1 MLYKRV
7 LSGVVGLI
15 LLAAAVLAG
24 SLPFFAA
31 TAAVAG
37 AGAVEYHRLLPVED
51 DNQLLL
57 PLLVISFMASQYLLP
72 AERALSAAGL
82 IIFFSFFYM
91 YFDQLKN
98 YSYDDIM
105 TRLAGKLFGIIYMG
119 GGMYIIAL
127 LRDFSRPP
135 LEGTRALWLVLLAA
149 WSADTGAYFVGR
161 AWGRTPLAPEISPNK
176 TVAGGLGGIISS
188 VLAVSIFMLILGEF
202 SLIWTFVAALIS
214 IAALLGDLFI
224 SCLKRDA
231 GVKDAGYIIPGH
243 GGILDRFDSLLL
255 SAPLAYILLILLL

>member
-1 MLYKRV
+1 MLYRRV
-7 LSGVVGLI
+7 LSGIVGLV
-15 LLAAAVLAG
+15 LLAAAVFAG
-24 SLPFFAA
+24 SLPFFAV

-57 PLLVISFMASQYLLP
+57 PLLVIIFMASQYFLP

-82 IIFFSFFYM
+82 IIFFSFLYM

-98 YSYDDIM
+98 YSYDDILI
-105 TRLAGKLFGIIYMG
+105 RLAGKLFGIIYLG

-127 LRDFSRPP
+127 LRDFSRSP
-135 LEGTRALWLVLLAA
+135 LEETRALWLVLLAA
-149 WSADTGAYFVGR
+149 WAADTGAYFVGR
-161 AWGRTPLAPEISPNK
+161 AWGSRPLAPKISPNK
-176 TVAGGLGGIISS
+176 TVAGGLGGVVSS
-188 VLAVSIFMLILGEF
+188 VLAFSIFMLVLGEF
-202 SLIWTFVAALIS
+202 NLVWPIVAVLIS

-231 GVKDAGYIIPGH
+231 GVKDAGDIIPGH

-255 SAPLAYILLILLL
+255 SAPLAYILFILLL